1 MEKVARK
8 FQPYRAKQLQNNR
21 LSQNQIE
28 HSNVRRKYMNQKIRF
43 FSLCLTAFTTL
54 AFAQNTV
61 APRATELI
69 EAAKVAHGKP
79 ALTTLKGVRAT
90 LEMKFFRNGVAS
102 TEPQIQTLQIDLIKV
117 RARVDVAIGTK
128 RILSVVVDGNK
139 AKSWTSQSGTAD
151 LNGNDTK
158 EIEQQIIS
166 SFPVLSLAIPWDY
179 AKDDGKQTW
188 QGVTGEVVSAS
199 RKGVKLGLLFDTN
212 NLLIAERLGGKRG
225 DVLALLE
232 DNRIVSGLQ
241 IPYKV
246 RLFQAGVLTSESIMT
261 AVSIDP
267 TFVTADFQLP

>member
-1 MEKVARK
+1 VQNSRKVIIQYNPK
-8 FQPYRAKQLQNNR
+8 LNISIFGG
-21 LSQNQIE
+21 
-28 HSNVRRKYMNQKIRF
+28 KYMSRKIRF
-43 FSLCLTAFTTL
+43 FSLCFTTLTTL
-54 AFAQNTV
+54 AFAQNSI

-79 ALTTLKGVRAT
+79 ALTALKGVRAT

-117 RARVDVAIGTK
+117 RARVDVAIGSK

-139 AKSWTSQSGTAD
+139 AKSWTSQSGTVD

-158 EIEQQIIS
+158 ELEQQLIS
-166 SFPVLSLAIPWDY
+166 SFPVLSLVIPWDN
-179 AKDDGKQTW
+179 AKDDGIQTW
-188 QGVTGEVVSAS
+188 QGVSGEAVSAS

-212 NLLIAERLGGKRG
+212 NLLVAERLGGKRG

-232 DNRIVSGLQ
+232 DNRVVNGLN

-246 RLFQAGVLTSESIMT
+246 RLFNAGVLTSEAVAT
-261 AVSIDP
+261 AVSINP
-267 TFVTADFQLP
+267 TFVTADFVLPY